1 MDFKHVT
8 GILQARRNYLVT
20 VTLRCH
26 RTSEAVKTRHHF
38 TDRQTPGFLKTCQPF
53 SPSVGSA
60 GQVKTGHHVNQ
71 SVLIMNTHT
80 LSSSKHS
87 NTIHMHRVKQGL
99 FQLCKSSLQSWKWKR
114 NATATQ
120 VHDNL
125 SSAAYS
131 PLLDHHRCQVSFLG
145 LSPCCPRRPETPTA
159 LWSPWQQH
167 HSCPHQSH
175 VRSTGTVCMVLITAY
190 HNPSQPWTM
199 LYL

>member
-1 MDFKHVT
+1 
-8 GILQARRNYLVT
+8 
-20 VTLRCH
+20 
-26 RTSEAVKTRHHF
+26 
-38 TDRQTPGFLKTCQPF
+38 
-53 SPSVGSA
+53 
-60 GQVKTGHHVNQ
+60 
-71 SVLIMNTHT
+71 MNTHT

-99 FQLCKSSLQSWKWKR
+99 FQLCKSSLQSWKRKR

-167 HSCPHQSH
+167 HSRPHQSH

-190 HNPSQPWTM
+190 HNPSQQGPSAWSSSQPTTILLNRDRLHGPHHSLPQSFSTRNHAVSLM
-199 LYL
+199 IGE